1 MIKLLKNNGKSMTRS
16 NFLKL
21 ALGAAAL
28 PSTVVGRAP
37 SPCTGRAAPSAP
49 QNLSQKIARAKAEV
63 QLQLDYHLIGGCV
76 FCSTEHP
83 EPVPMGTRLHA
94 PERKEP
100 MPANAL
106 FDMMS
111 VTKTIV
117 ATAAAQLVAEGKL
130 DPDAP
135 FTKYLPEHVLGPNC
149 DITVR
154 DLATH
159 SGGFDNDRA
168 YFGKKQSF
176 VKDLMQKRPTWKR
189 GERFHYACYNLILIG
204 HILEHLEGKRLD
216 AICKERIFD
225 PLGMADTRW
234 WPVVGPD
241 RARTVQIMRN
251 PSFIGTCQDG
261 LCQRYK
267 KPQGNAGVFSTA
279 ADMLKFVTD
288 ILHRKTFKKEVYDLL
303 YTPTFDNATGRRS
316 WGWDMGPKARPA
328 GWSAASIFHSGFS
341 GQTIAIDPGGS
352 RSCATANPDAGFA
365 GVVLTSRTAEHGTGI
380 ICRKRVLSI
389 LKTNSPT

>member
-1 MIKLLKNNGKSMTRS
+1 MTRN

-21 ALGAAAL
+21 ALSAAAL

-37 SPCTGRAAPSAP
+37 SPCTAGRAAPGAT
-49 QNLSQKIARAKAEV
+49 QNLSPKIARAKAEV

-83 EPVPMGTRLHA
+83 DPVAMGTRLHT

-159 SGGFDNDRA
+159 SGGFDDTRPYA
-168 YFGKKQSF
+168 KKGMDFQRDIW
-176 VKDLMQKRPTWKR
+176 KKRPAWKR
-189 GERFHYACYNLILIG
+189 RERFCYACYNLIMIG
-204 HILEHLEGKRLD
+204 RIIERIAGKRLD
-216 AICKERIFD
+216 TLCKERIFD

-234 WPVVGPD
+234 WPVTGPD
-241 RARTVQIMRN
+241 LARTVQIMKT
-251 PSFIGTCQDG
+251 PKLIGICQDG
-261 LCQRYK
+261 QSQMNKL
-267 KPQGNAGVFSTA
+267 PQGNAGVFSTA
-279 ADMLKFVTD
+279 EDMLKFVTD

-341 GQTIAIDPGGS
+341 GQTIAIDPEASFG
-352 RSCATANPDAGFA
+352 

-380 ICRKRVLSI
+380 ICRKRVLTI
-389 LKTNSPT
+389 LKEGNIR

>member
-1 MIKLLKNNGKSMTRS
+1 MTRS

-21 ALGAAAL
+21 ALGAATL
-28 PSTVVGRAP
+28 PSTMV
-37 SPCTGRAAPSAP
+37 GRAAPSVP

-63 QLQLDYHLIGGCV
+63 QLQLDYNLIGGCV

-83 EPVPMGTRLHA
+83 DPVPMGTRLHA

-100 MPANAL
+100 MPVNAL

-216 AICKERIFD
+216 AICKARIFD

-251 PSFIGTCQDG
+251 PNFIGTCQDG

-316 WGWDMGPKARPA
+316 WGWDMGPKARPV

-380 ICRKRVLSI
+380 ICRKRVLTI
-389 LKTNSPT
+389 LKEGHV

>member
-1 MIKLLKNNGKSMTRS
+1 MTRN

-21 ALGAAAL
+21 AFGAATL
-28 PSTVVGRAP
+28 PSTLVGRGVPDAPKNTVGRAV
-37 SPCTGRAAPSAP
+37 PSAP
-49 QNLSQKIARAKAEV
+49 KKIARAKAEV
-63 QLQLDYHLIGGCV
+63 QLQLDYNLIGGCV

-83 EPVPMGTRLHA
+83 EPIAMGTRLHA

-216 AICKERIFD
+216 AICKARISD
-225 PLGMADTRW
+225 PLGMTDTRW

-251 PSFIGTCQDG
+251 SNFIGTCQDG

-288 ILHRKTFKKEVYDLL
+288 IQHRKTFKIEVYDLL

-316 WGWDMGPKARPA
+316 WGWDMGPKARPT

-341 GQTIAIDPGGS
+341 GQTIAIDPGGA
-352 RSCATANPDAGFA
+352 RSCTTANPDAGFA
-365 GVVLTSRTAEHGTGI
+365 GVVLTSRTSEHGTGI

-389 LKTNSPT
+389 LKANSPT

>member
-1 MIKLLKNNGKSMTRS
+1 MRESMTRS

-49 QNLSQKIARAKAEV
+49 QNLSSKIARAKAEV
-63 QLQLDYHLIGGCV
+63 QLQLDYNLIGGCV

-83 EPVPMGTRLHA
+83 EPIAMGTRLHA

-216 AICKERIFD
+216 AICKARIFD
-225 PLGMADTRW
+225 PLGMTDTRW

-251 PSFIGTCQDG
+251 PNFIGTCQDG

-341 GQTIAIDPGGS
+341 GQTIAIDPE
-352 RSCATANPDAGFA
+352 AGFG

-389 LKTNSPT
+389 LKTGDIW

>member
-1 MIKLLKNNGKSMTRS
+1 MTRN

-37 SPCTGRAAPSAP
+37 SPCTVGRAFPSAP
-49 QNLSQKIARAKAEV
+49 QNLPPKIARAKAEV

-83 EPVPMGTRLHA
+83 EPVPMGTRLHS

-106 FDMMS
+106 FDLMS
-111 VTKTIV
+111 VTKPIV

-135 FTKYLPEHVLGPNC
+135 FTKYLPEHVQGPNC
-149 DITVR
+149 GITVR

-159 SGGFDNDRA
+159 SGGFDNERA

-176 VKDLMQKRPTWKR
+176 VKDLMEKRPTWKR

-204 HILEHLEGKRLD
+204 HILERLEGKRLD
-216 AICKERIFD
+216 AICKARVFD

-234 WPVVGPD
+234 WPVAGPD

-251 PSFIGTCQDG
+251 PNFIGTCQDG

-288 ILHRKTFKKEVYDLL
+288 ILQRKTFKKEVYDLL
-303 YTPTFDNATGRRS
+303 FTPTFDNATGRRS

-328 GWSAASIFHSGFS
+328 GWSADSIFHSGFS

-352 RSCATANPDAGFA
+352 RCRATENPDAGFA
-365 GVVLTSRTAEHGTGI
+365 GVVLTSRTSEHGTGI

-389 LKTNSPT
+389 LKTKSPN

>member
-1 MIKLLKNNGKSMTRS
+1 MTRN

-21 ALGAAAL
+21 MLGAAAM

-37 SPCTGRAAPSAP
+37 SPCTAGRTTPSAP
-49 QNLSQKIARAKAEV
+49 QNFSPKIARAKAEV

-83 EPVPMGTRLHA
+83 EPVAMGTRLHA

-111 VTKTIV
+111 VTKPIV
-117 ATAAAQLVAEGKL
+117 ATAVAQLVAEGKL

-149 DITVR
+149 NITVR

-159 SGGFDNDRA
+159 SGGFDNERA

-176 VKDLMQKRPTWKR
+176 IKDLMEKRPTWKR

-216 AICKERIFD
+216 AICKARVFD

-251 PSFIGTCQDG
+251 PNFVGTCQDG

-279 ADMLKFVTD
+279 ADMLKFVAD

-341 GQTIAIDPGGS
+341 GQTIAIDPEARFG
-352 RSCATANPDAGFA
+352 

-380 ICRKRVLSI
+380 IYRKRVLSI
-389 LKTNSPT
+389 LKTKSPN

>member
-1 MIKLLKNNGKSMTRS
+1 MTRN

-21 ALGAAAL
+21 MLGATAA
-28 PSTVVGRAP
+28 PAP
-37 SPCTGRAAPSAP
+37 LIGRAAHGASPSAP
-49 QNLSQKIARAKAEV
+49 LAAPSDVPQKIAREKAEV

-76 FCSTEHP
+76 FCSAERP
-83 EPVPMGTRLHA
+83 EPVAMGTRLHA
-94 PERKEP
+94 PERKEA

-106 FDMMS
+106 FDIMS
-111 VTKTIV
+111 VTKPIV

-159 SGGFDNDRA
+159 SGGFDNERA
-168 YFGKKQSF
+168 YFGKKQPY
-176 VKDLMQKRPTWKR
+176 VKDLMEKRPAWKR
-189 GERFHYACYNLILIG
+189 GERFFYACYNLIMIG
-204 HILEHLEGKRLD
+204 RILERLEGKRLD
-216 AICKERIFD
+216 AICKARVFD

-234 WPVVGPD
+234 WPVTGPD
-241 RARTVQIMRN
+241 LARTVQIMRT

-279 ADMLKFVTD
+279 ADMLKYVTD
-288 ILHRKTFKKEVYDLL
+288 ILQRKTFKKEVYDLL
-303 YTPTFDNATGRRS
+303 FTPTFANTTGRRS
-316 WGWDMGPKARPA
+316 WGWDMGPKARPD

-341 GQTIAIDPGGS
+341 GQTIAIDPE
-352 RSCATANPDAGFA
+352 AGFA
-365 GVVLTSRTAEHGTGI
+365 GVVLTSRTSEHGTGI

-389 LKTNSPT
+389 LKDGEIR

>member
-1 MIKLLKNNGKSMTRS
+1 MKLM
-16 NFLKL
+16 
-21 ALGAAAL
+21 LGAVAM
-28 PSTVVGRAP
+28 PSVAIGRDDPDA
-37 SPCTGRAAPSAP
+37 SG
-49 QNLSQKIARAKAEV
+49 KVARAKAEV
-63 QLQLDYHLIGGCV
+63 QLQLDYQLIGGCA

-83 EPVPMGTRLHA
+83 EPVPMGTRLHS
-94 PERKEP
+94 PERREP
-100 MPANAL
+100 MQANAL

-117 ATAAAQLVAEGKL
+117 ATAAAQLVAEGRL

-159 SGGFDNDRA
+159 SGGFDNERA

-176 VKDLMQKRPTWKR
+176 VKDLMQKRPSWKR

-216 AICKERIFD
+216 AICKARIFD

-251 PSFIGTCQDG
+251 PNFIGTCQDG

-288 ILHRKTFKKEVYDLL
+288 IQHRRTFKKEVYDLL

-316 WGWDMGPKARPA
+316 WGWDMGPKARPD

-341 GQTIAIDPGGS
+341 GQTIAIDPGGA

-380 ICRKRVLSI
+380 ICRKRVLTI
-389 LKTNSPT
+389 LKEGESVRPASAAAQVE

>member
-1 MIKLLKNNGKSMTRS
+1 MTRS

-21 ALGAAAL
+21 ALGAATL
-28 PSTVVGRAP
+28 PSTVVGRAAP
-37 SPCTGRAAPSAP
+37 SAPKNTVATPSAP
-49 QNLSQKIARAKAEV
+49 QNLSPKITRAKAEV
-63 QLQLDYHLIGGCV
+63 QLQLDYNLIGGCV

-83 EPVPMGTRLHA
+83 EPIAMGTRLHA

-216 AICKERIFD
+216 AICKARIFG

-251 PSFIGTCQDG
+251 PNFIGTCQDG

-389 LKTNSPT
+389 LKEGEIR

>member
-1 MIKLLKNNGKSMTRS
+1 MTRN

-21 ALGAAAL
+21 MLGAAAM

-37 SPCTGRAAPSAP
+37 SPCTAGRTTPSAP
-49 QNLSQKIARAKAEV
+49 QNLSPKIARAKAEV

-83 EPVPMGTRLHA
+83 EPVAMGTRLHA

-111 VTKTIV
+111 VTKPIV
-117 ATAAAQLVAEGKL
+117 ATAAAQLVAEGKF

-135 FTKYLPEHVLGPNC
+135 FTKYLPEHVLGPHCN
-149 DITVR
+149 ITVR

-159 SGGFDNDRA
+159 SGGFDNERA

-176 VKDLMQKRPTWKR
+176 VKDLMEKRPTWKR

-204 HILEHLEGKRLD
+204 HILERLEGKRLD
-216 AICKERIFD
+216 AICKARVFD
-225 PLGMADTRW
+225 PLGMTDTRW
-234 WPVVGPD
+234 WPVAGPD

-251 PSFIGTCQDG
+251 PNFIGTCQDG

-303 YTPTFDNATGRRS
+303 FTPTFDNATGRRS
-316 WGWDMGPKARPA
+316 WGWDMEPKARPA

-352 RSCATANPDAGFA
+352 RCRATENPDAGFA

-389 LKTNSPT
+389 LKTKSPT

>member
-1 MIKLLKNNGKSMTRS
+1 MTRN

-21 ALGAAAL
+21 ALSAAAL

-37 SPCTGRAAPSAP
+37 SPCTAGRTTPSAP
-49 QNLSQKIARAKAEV
+49 QNLSPKIARAKAEV

-83 EPVPMGTRLHA
+83 EPVAMGTRLHA

-111 VTKTIV
+111 VTKPIV

-135 FTKYLPEHVLGPNC
+135 FTKYLPEHVLGQNC
-149 DITVR
+149 NITVR

-159 SGGFDNDRA
+159 SGGFDNERA

-176 VKDLMQKRPTWKR
+176 VKDLMEKRLTWKR
-189 GERFHYACYNLILIG
+189 GERFHYACNNLILIG
-204 HILEHLEGKRLD
+204 HILERLEGKRLD
-216 AICKERIFD
+216 AICKARIFD
-225 PLGMADTRW
+225 PLGMTDTRW

-251 PSFIGTCQDG
+251 PNFIGTCQDG

-267 KPQGNAGVFSTA
+267 KPQSNAGVFSTA
-279 ADMLKFVTD
+279 VDMLRFVTD

-303 YTPTFDNATGRRS
+303 FTPTFDNATGRRS
-316 WGWDMGPKARPA
+316 RGWGMRPKARPA

-341 GQTIAIDPGGS
+341 GQTIAIDPEARFG
-352 RSCATANPDAGFA
+352 
-365 GVVLTSRTAEHGTGI
+365 GVVLTSRTSEHGTGI
-380 ICRKRVLSI
+380 ICRKRVLTI
-389 LKTNSPT
+389 LKDGEIR

>member
-1 MIKLLKNNGKSMTRS
+1 MTRN

-21 ALGAAAL
+21 MLGAAAM

-37 SPCTGRAAPSAP
+37 SPCTAGHTTPSAP
-49 QNLSQKIARAKAEV
+49 QNLSPKIARAKAEV

-83 EPVPMGTRLHA
+83 EPVAMGTRLHA

-111 VTKTIV
+111 VTKPIV

-149 DITVR
+149 NITVR

-159 SGGFDNDRA
+159 SGGFDNERA

-176 VKDLMQKRPTWKR
+176 VKDLMEKRLTWKR
-189 GERFHYACYNLILIG
+189 GERFHYACNNLILIG
-204 HILEHLEGKRLD
+204 HILERLEGKRLD
-216 AICKERIFD
+216 AICKARIFD
-225 PLGMADTRW
+225 PLGMTDTRW

-251 PSFIGTCQDG
+251 PNFIGTCQDG

-267 KPQGNAGVFSTA
+267 KPQSNAGVFSTA
-279 ADMLKFVTD
+279 VDMLRFVTD

-303 YTPTFDNATGRRS
+303 FTPTFDNATGRRS

-341 GQTIAIDPGGS
+341 GQTIAIDPEARFG
-352 RSCATANPDAGFA
+352 
-365 GVVLTSRTAEHGTGI
+365 GVVLTSRTSEHGTGI
-380 ICRKRVLSI
+380 ICRKRVLTI
-389 LKTNSPT
+389 LKDGEIR

>member
-1 MIKLLKNNGKSMTRS
+1 MTRS
-16 NFLKL
+16 EFMKL
-21 ALGAAAL
+21 MLGAAVV

-37 SPCTGRAAPSAP
+37 SPCTVGRAVSSAP
-49 QNLSQKIARAKAEV
+49 QNFSPKLARAKREV

-83 EPVPMGTRLHA
+83 APVPMGTRLHA

-111 VTKTIV
+111 VTKPIV

-159 SGGFDNDRA
+159 SGGFDNERA

-176 VKDLMQKRPTWKR
+176 VKDLMEKRPTWKR
-189 GERFHYACYNLILIG
+189 GERFFYACYNLILIG
-204 HILEHLEGKRLD
+204 HILERLEGKRLD
-216 AICKERIFD
+216 AICKARVFD
-225 PLGMADTRW
+225 PLGMTDTRW
-234 WPVVGPD
+234 WPVVGSD

-251 PSFIGTCQDG
+251 PNFIGTCQDG

-288 ILHRKTFKKEVYDLL
+288 IQHRRTFKKEVYDLL

-316 WGWDMGPKARPA
+316 WGWDMGPKARPD
-328 GWSAASIFHSGFS
+328 GWSAASIFHRGFS
-341 GQTIAIDPGGS
+341 GQTIAIDPE
-352 RSCATANPDAGFA
+352 AGLG

-380 ICRKRVLSI
+380 ICRKRVLTI
-389 LKTNSPT
+389 LKEGHV

>member
-1 MIKLLKNNGKSMTRS
+1 MTRN

-21 ALGAAAL
+21 AFGAATL
-28 PSTVVGRAP
+28 PSTVVGRAV
-37 SPCTGRAAPSAP
+37 PSAP
-49 QNLSQKIARAKAEV
+49 QKIVRAKAEV

-83 EPVPMGTRLHA
+83 EPIAMGTRLHT

-100 MPANAL
+100 MPTNAL

-117 ATAAAQLVAEGKL
+117 ATAAAQLVAEGTL

-159 SGGFDNDRA
+159 SGGFDDTRPYA
-168 YFGKKQSF
+168 KKGMNFQRDIW
-176 VKDLMQKRPTWKR
+176 KKRPTWKR
-189 GERFHYACYNLILIG
+189 RERFCYACYNLIMIG
-204 HILEHLEGKRLD
+204 RIVERLTGKRLD
-216 AICKERIFD
+216 AACKERVFD
-225 PLGMADTRW
+225 PLGMTDSRW
-234 WPVVGPD
+234 WPVTGPD
-241 RARTVQIMRN
+241 LARTVQIMKT
-251 PSFIGTCQDG
+251 PKLIGICQDG
-261 LCQRYK
+261 QSQMNKL
-267 KPQGNAGVFSTA
+267 PQGNAGVFSTA
-279 ADMLKFVTD
+279 TDMLKFVTD
-288 ILHRKTFKKEVYDLL
+288 ILHRKTFKKEVYNLL
-303 YTPTFDNATGRRS
+303 YTPTFAHETGRRS
-316 WGWDMGPKARPA
+316 WGWDMGPVQRPN
-328 GWSAASIFHSGFS
+328 GWSASTITHSGFS

-352 RSCATANPDAGFA
+352 RCRATENPDAGFA

-389 LKTNSPT
+389 LKTSGIPTLV

>member
-1 MIKLLKNNGKSMTRS
+1 MTRS
-16 NFLKL
+16 DFLKL

-37 SPCTGRAAPSAP
+37 SPCTAGHAAPGAQ
-49 QNLSQKIARAKAEV
+49 QNIPPTIARAKVEV

-76 FCSTEHP
+76 FCSTEHS
-83 EPVPMGTRLHA
+83 EPVAMGTRLHT

-149 DITVR
+149 YTTVR
-154 DLATH
+154 DLATQ
-159 SGGFDNDRA
+159 SGGFVDTRPYMAKGMDYQRDIW
-168 YFGKKQSF
+168 K
-176 VKDLMQKRPTWKR
+176 KRPAWKR
-189 GERFHYACYNLILIG
+189 RERFCYACYNLIMIG
-204 HILEHLEGKRLD
+204 RIVERLTGKRLD
-216 AICKERIFD
+216 AACKERVFD
-225 PLGMADTRW
+225 PLGMTDSRW
-234 WPVVGPD
+234 WPVTGPD
-241 RARTVQIMRN
+241 LARTVQIMRN
-251 PSFIGTCQDG
+251 PTFIGTCQDG

-279 ADMLKFVTD
+279 ADMLRFVTD
-288 ILHRKTFKKEVYDLL
+288 ILYRKTFKKEVYDLL
-303 YTPTFDNATGRRS
+303 YTPSFEHETGRRS
-316 WGWDMGPKARPA
+316 WGWDMSPVQRPN
-328 GWSAASIFHSGFS
+328 GWSTSTITHSGFS
-341 GQTIAIDPGGS
+341 GQTIAIDPEAS
-352 RSCATANPDAGFA
+352 FA
-365 GVVLTSRTAEHGTGI
+365 GVVLTSRTAEHTTGR
-380 ICRKRVLSI
+380 ICRMRVLSI
-389 LKTNSPT
+389 LKENHT

>member
-1 MIKLLKNNGKSMTRS
+1 MTRN

-21 ALGAAAL
+21 ALSAAAL

-37 SPCTGRAAPSAP
+37 SPCTAGRTTPSAP
-49 QNLSQKIARAKAEV
+49 QNLSPKIARAKAEV

-83 EPVPMGTRLHA
+83 EPVAMGTRLHA

-111 VTKTIV
+111 VTKPIV

-149 DITVR
+149 NITVR

-159 SGGFDNDRA
+159 SGGFDNERA

-176 VKDLMQKRPTWKR
+176 VKDLMEKRLTWKR
-189 GERFHYACYNLILIG
+189 GERFHYACNNLILIG
-204 HILEHLEGKRLD
+204 HILERLEGKRLD
-216 AICKERIFD
+216 AICKARIFD
-225 PLGMADTRW
+225 PLGMTDTRW

-251 PSFIGTCQDG
+251 PNFIGTCQDG

-267 KPQGNAGVFSTA
+267 KPQSNAGVFSTA
-279 ADMLKFVTD
+279 VDMLRFVTD

-303 YTPTFDNATGRRS
+303 FTPTFDNATGRRS

-341 GQTIAIDPGGS
+341 GQTIAIDPEARFG
-352 RSCATANPDAGFA
+352 
-365 GVVLTSRTAEHGTGI
+365 GVVLTSRTSEHGTGI
-380 ICRKRVLSI
+380 ICRKRVLTI
-389 LKTNSPT
+389 LKDGEIR

>member
-1 MIKLLKNNGKSMTRS
+1 MTRS
-16 NFLKL
+16 EFMKL
-21 ALGAAAL
+21 MLGAAVV
-28 PSTVVGRAP
+28 PSPVVGRAP
-37 SPCTGRAAPSAP
+37 SPCTVGRAVSSAP
-49 QNLSQKIARAKAEV
+49 QKLSPKIARAKREV

-76 FCSTEHP
+76 FCSTEHT

-100 MPANAL
+100 MPADAL

-117 ATAAAQLVAEGKL
+117 ATAAAQLVAEGRL

-159 SGGFDNDRA
+159 SGGFDDTRPYTA
-168 YFGKKQSF
+168 KGKDYQRDIWK
-176 VKDLMQKRPTWKR
+176 KRPTWKR
-189 GERFHYACYNLILIG
+189 RERFCYTCYNLIMIG
-204 HILEHLEGKRLD
+204 RIVERLTGKRLD
-216 AICKERIFD
+216 AACKERVFD
-225 PLGMADTRW
+225 PLGMTDSRW
-234 WPVVGPD
+234 WPVTGPD
-241 RARTVQIMRN
+241 LARTVQIMKT
-251 PSFIGTCQDG
+251 PKLIGICQDG
-261 LCQRYK
+261 QSQRNK
-267 KPQGNAGVFSTA
+267 LPQGNAGVFSTA

-288 ILHRKTFKKEVYDLL
+288 ILHRKTFKKDVYDLL
-303 YTPTFDNATGRRS
+303 YTPTFEHETGRRS

-341 GQTIAIDPGGS
+341 GQTIAIDPE
-352 RSCATANPDAGFA
+352 AGFG

-380 ICRKRVLSI
+380 ICRKRVLTI
-389 LKTNSPT
+389 LKEGHV

>member
-1 MIKLLKNNGKSMTRS
+1 MTRS
-16 NFLKL
+16 EFMKL
-21 ALGAAAL
+21 MLGAAFV

-37 SPCTGRAAPSAP
+37 SPCTVGRGVLDAP
-49 QNLSQKIARAKAEV
+49 KIARAKREV

-76 FCSTEHP
+76 FCSTEHT

-100 MPANAL
+100 MRADAL

-117 ATAAAQLVAEGKL
+117 ATAAAQLVAEGRL

-149 DITVR
+149 DVTVR
-154 DLATH
+154 DLANH
-159 SGGFDNDRA
+159 CGGFDNERA

-176 VKDLMQKRPTWKR
+176 VKDLMQKRPSWKR

-216 AICKERIFD
+216 AICKARIFD

-234 WPVVGPD
+234 WPVVGSD

-251 PSFIGTCQDG
+251 PNFIGTCQDG

-288 ILHRKTFKKEVYDLL
+288 VLHRKTFKKEVYDLL

-316 WGWDMGPKARPA
+316 WGWDMGPKARPD

-341 GQTIAIDPGGS
+341 GQTIAIDPE
-352 RSCATANPDAGFA
+352 AGFG

-380 ICRKRVLSI
+380 ICRKRLLTI
-389 LKTNSPT
+389 LKEGHV

>member
-1 MIKLLKNNGKSMTRS
+1 MTRNS
-16 NFLKL
+16 FLKL
-21 ALGAAAL
+21 ALGAVAL
-28 PSTVVGRAP
+28 PSTLVGRP
-37 SPCTGRAAPSAP
+37 RRGRRDEPQDISP
-49 QNLSQKIARAKAEV
+49 KIVRAKAEV

-83 EPVPMGTRLHA
+83 EPIAMGTRLHT

-117 ATAAAQLVAEGKL
+117 ATAAAQLVAEGTL

-159 SGGFDNDRA
+159 SGGFDDTRPYA
-168 YFGKKQSF
+168 KKGMNFQRDIW
-176 VKDLMQKRPTWKR
+176 KKRPTWKR
-189 GERFHYACYNLILIG
+189 RERFCYACYNLIMIG
-204 HILEHLEGKRLD
+204 RIVERLTGKRLD
-216 AICKERIFD
+216 AACKERVFD
-225 PLGMADTRW
+225 PLGMTDSRW
-234 WPVVGPD
+234 WPVTGPD
-241 RARTVQIMRN
+241 LARTVQIMKT
-251 PSFIGTCQDG
+251 PKLIGICQDG
-261 LCQRYK
+261 QSQMNKL
-267 KPQGNAGVFSTA
+267 PQGNAGVFSTA

-303 YTPTFDNATGRRS
+303 YTPTFEHETGRRS
-316 WGWDMGPKARPA
+316 WGWDMGPVQRPN
-328 GWSAASIFHSGFS
+328 GWSESSITHSGFS

-352 RSCATANPDAGFA
+352 RCRATENPDAGFA

-389 LKTNSPT
+389 LKEGEIR

>member
-1 MIKLLKNNGKSMTRS
+1 MVKRLKGNEQKNMTRS
-16 NFLKL
+16 DFLKL
-21 ALGAAAL
+21 ALGAATL

-37 SPCTGRAAPSAP
+37 SPCMVGRGVPDAPK
-49 QNLSQKIARAKAEV
+49 KIARAKAEV
-63 QLQLDYHLIGGCV
+63 QLQLDYHLLGGCV

-83 EPVPMGTRLHA
+83 EPVAMDTRLHA
-94 PERKEP
+94 PERKGP

-111 VTKTIV
+111 VTKPIV

-216 AICKERIFD
+216 AICKARISD
-225 PLGMADTRW
+225 PLGMTDTRW

-251 PSFIGTCQDG
+251 PNFIGTCQDG

-316 WGWDMGPKARPA
+316 WGWDMGPKARPT

-341 GQTIAIDPGGS
+341 GQTIAIDPE
-352 RSCATANPDAGFA
+352 AGFG

-389 LKTNSPT
+389 LKANSPT

>member
-1 MIKLLKNNGKSMTRS
+1 MTRS

-21 ALGAAAL
+21 MLGATAAPIPL
-28 PSTVVGRAP
+28 VGRAVP
-37 SPCTGRAAPSAP
+37 GAPSA
-49 QNLSQKIARAKAEV
+49 QDDKIARAKREV

-76 FCSTEHP
+76 FCSTAHP
-83 EPVPMGTRLHA
+83 DPVAMGTRLHS

-111 VTKTIV
+111 VTKPIV

-149 DITVR
+149 AITVR

-159 SGGFDNDRA
+159 SGGFDNERA
-168 YFGKKQSF
+168 YFGKKQPY
-176 VKDLMQKRPTWKR
+176 VKDLMEKRPAWKR
-189 GERFHYACYNLILIG
+189 GERFFYACYNLIMIG
-204 HILEHLEGKRLD
+204 HILERLEGKHLD
-216 AICKERIFD
+216 AICKARIFD

-241 RARTVQIMRN
+241 RARTVQIMRTPN
-251 PSFIGTCQDG
+251 FIGTCQDG

-279 ADMLKFVTD
+279 ADMLRFVTD

-316 WGWDMGPKARPA
+316 WGWDMGPKARPD

-341 GQTIAIDPGGS
+341 GQTVAIDP
-352 RSCATANPDAGFA
+352 AAGFA
-365 GVVLTSRTAEHGTGI
+365 GVVLTSRTSEHGTGI
-380 ICRKRVLSI
+380 ICRKRVLTI
-389 LKTNSPT
+389 LKDGEIR

>member
-1 MIKLLKNNGKSMTRS
+1 MTRFD
-16 NFLKL
+16 FLKL

-37 SPCTGRAAPSAP
+37 SPC
-49 QNLSQKIARAKAEV
+49 IARAKAEV

-83 EPVPMGTRLHA
+83 EPIAMGTRLHT

-117 ATAAAQLVAEGKL
+117 ATAAAQLVAEGTL

-159 SGGFDNDRA
+159 SGGFDDTRPYA
-168 YFGKKQSF
+168 KKGMNFQRDIW
-176 VKDLMQKRPTWKR
+176 KKRPTWKR
-189 GERFHYACYNLILIG
+189 RERFCYACYNLIMIG
-204 HILEHLEGKRLD
+204 RIVERLTGKRLD
-216 AICKERIFD
+216 AACKERVFD
-225 PLGMADTRW
+225 PLGMTDSRW
-234 WPVVGPD
+234 WPVTGPD
-241 RARTVQIMRN
+241 LARTVQIMKT
-251 PSFIGTCQDG
+251 PKFIGICQDG
-261 LCQRYK
+261 QSQMNKL
-267 KPQGNAGVFSTA
+267 PQGNAGVFSTA

-303 YTPTFDNATGRRS
+303 CTPTFAHETGRRS
-316 WGWDMGPKARPA
+316 WGWDMGPVQRPN
-328 GWSAASIFHSGFS
+328 GWSTSTITHSGFS

-352 RSCATANPDAGFA
+352 RSCATENPDAGFA

-389 LKTNSPT
+389 LKASESPTMAGIPKVE

>member
-1 MIKLLKNNGKSMTRS
+1 MTRS

-21 ALGAAAL
+21 ALGAVTM
-28 PSTVVGRAP
+28 PSVVVGRAAP
-37 SPCTGRAAPSAP
+37 DAPSD
-49 QNLSQKIARAKAEV
+49 LTEKIARAKREV

-76 FCSTEHP
+76 FCSTEYP
-83 EPVPMGTRLHA
+83 APVPMGTRLHA

-117 ATAAAQLVAEGKL
+117 ATAAAQLVAEGRL

-159 SGGFDNDRA
+159 SGGFDNERA

-176 VKDLMQKRPTWKR
+176 VSDLMQKRPSWKR

-216 AICKERIFD
+216 AICKARIFD

-251 PSFIGTCQDG
+251 LNFIGTCQDG

-316 WGWDMGPKARPA
+316 WGWDMGPKARPD

-352 RSCATANPDAGFA
+352 RSCATASPDAGFA
-365 GVVLTSRTAEHGTGI
+365 AVVLTSRTAEHGTGI
-380 ICRKRVLSI
+380 ICRKRVLTI
-389 LKTNSPT
+389 LKEGHV

>member
-1 MIKLLKNNGKSMTRS
+1 MTRS
-16 NFLKL
+16 EFMKL
-21 ALGAAAL
+21 MLGAAVV
-28 PSTVVGRAP
+28 PSPVVGRAP
-37 SPCTGRAAPSAP
+37 SPC
-49 QNLSQKIARAKAEV
+49 IARAKAEV

-83 EPVPMGTRLHA
+83 EPVAMGTRLHA

-159 SGGFDNDRA
+159 SGGFDNERA

-176 VKDLMQKRPTWKR
+176 VKDLMQKRPAWKR
-189 GERFHYACYNLILIG
+189 GERFHYACYNLIMIG
-204 HILEHLEGKRLD
+204 RIIERLEGKRLD
-216 AICKERIFD
+216 AICKTRIFD
-225 PLGMADTRW
+225 PLGMTDSRW
-234 WPVVGPD
+234 WPVTGPD
-241 RARTVQIMRN
+241 LARTVQIMKT
-251 PSFIGTCQDG
+251 PKLIGICQDG
-261 LCQRYK
+261 QSQMNKL
-267 KPQGNAGVFSTA
+267 PQGNAGVFSTA

-303 YTPTFDNATGRRS
+303 FTPTFDNATGRRS

-341 GQTIAIDPGGS
+341 GQTIAIDPRGS

-389 LKTNSPT
+389 LKTKSPT

>member
-1 MIKLLKNNGKSMTRS
+1 MVYRLNDNERRNMTRS

-21 ALGAAAL
+21 ALGAAAM
-28 PSTVVGRAP
+28 PAP
-37 SPCTGRAAPSAP
+37 LVGRAAPSAP

-83 EPVPMGTRLHA
+83 VPIAMGTRLHA

-111 VTKTIV
+111 VTKPIV

-135 FTKYLPEHVLGPNC
+135 FTQYLPEHVLGSNC

-159 SGGFDNDRA
+159 SSGFDNERA

-176 VKDLMQKRPTWKR
+176 VKDLMEKRPTWKR

-204 HILEHLEGKRLD
+204 HILERLEGKRLD
-216 AICKERIFD
+216 AICKARIFD
-225 PLGMADTRW
+225 PLGMTDTRW

-251 PSFIGTCQDG
+251 PTFIGTCQDG
-261 LCQRYK
+261 LCQRFTM
-267 KPQGNAGVFSTA
+267 PLCNGGVFSTA
-279 ADMLKFVTD
+279 ADMLRFVTD

-303 YTPTFDNATGRRS
+303 FTPTFEHETGRRS
-316 WGWDMGPKARPA
+316 WGWDMSPVQRPN
-328 GWSAASIFHSGFS
+328 GWSTSTITHSGFS
-341 GQTIAIDPGGS
+341 GQTIAIDPEGS
-352 RSCATANPDAGFA
+352 RSCATANPDTGFA
-365 GVVLTSRTAEHGTGI
+365 GVVLTSRTAEHTTGR
-380 ICRKRVLSI
+380 ICRMRILTI
-389 LKTNSPT
+389 LKEGEIR

>member
-1 MIKLLKNNGKSMTRS
+1 MTRN

-37 SPCTGRAAPSAP
+37 SPCTVGRAAPSAP
-49 QNLSQKIARAKAEV
+49 QNLSPKIARAKAEV

-83 EPVPMGTRLHA
+83 EPVAMGTRLHS
-94 PERKEP
+94 PERKEA

-111 VTKTIV
+111 VTKPIV

-159 SGGFDNDRA
+159 SGGFANERA
-168 YFGKKQSF
+168 YFGKKQPY
-176 VKDLMQKRPTWKR
+176 VKDLMEKRPAWKR
-189 GERFHYACYNLILIG
+189 GERFFYACYNLILIG
-204 HILEHLEGKRLD
+204 HILERLEGKRLD
-216 AICKERIFD
+216 AICKARIFD

-251 PSFIGTCQDG
+251 PNFIGTCQDG

-303 YTPTFDNATGRRS
+303 FTPTFDNATGRRS

-341 GQTIAIDPGGS
+341 GQTIAIDPEGS
-352 RSCATANPDAGFA
+352 RSCTTANSDAGFA
-365 GVVLTSRTAEHGTGI
+365 GVVLTSRTSEHGTGI

-389 LKTNSPT
+389 LKEGEIR

>member
-1 MIKLLKNNGKSMTRS
+1 MTRN

-21 ALGAAAL
+21 AIGAAAM

-37 SPCTGRAAPSAP
+37 SPCTVGRAAPSAP
-49 QNLSQKIARAKAEV
+49 QNLSPKIVRAKAEV
-63 QLQLDYHLIGGCV
+63 QLQLDYNLIGGCV

-83 EPVPMGTRLHA
+83 DPVPMGTRLHA

-117 ATAAAQLVAEGKL
+117 ATAAAQLVAEGTL

-159 SGGFDNDRA
+159 SGGFDDTRPYA
-168 YFGKKQSF
+168 KKGMNFQRDIW
-176 VKDLMQKRPTWKR
+176 KKRPTWKR
-189 GERFHYACYNLILIG
+189 RERFCYACYNLIMIG
-204 HILEHLEGKRLD
+204 RIVERLTGKRLD
-216 AICKERIFD
+216 AACKERVFD
-225 PLGMADTRW
+225 PLGMTDSRW
-234 WPVVGPD
+234 WPVTGPD
-241 RARTVQIMRN
+241 LARTVQIMKT
-251 PSFIGTCQDG
+251 PKLIGICQDG
-261 LCQRYK
+261 QSQMNKL
-267 KPQGNAGVFSTA
+267 PQGNAGVFSTA

-288 ILHRKTFKKEVYDLL
+288 ILHRRTFKKEVYDLL
-303 YTPTFDNATGRRS
+303 YTPTFRHETGRRS
-316 WGWDMGPKARPA
+316 WGWDMGPVQRPN
-328 GWSAASIFHSGFS
+328 GWSESTITHSGFS
-341 GQTIAIDPGGS
+341 GQTIAIDPE
-352 RSCATANPDAGFA
+352 AEFA

-389 LKTNSPT
+389 LKTSEIPTMV

>member
-1 MIKLLKNNGKSMTRS
+1 MTRN

-37 SPCTGRAAPSAP
+37 SPCTAGRAAPGAT
-49 QNLSQKIARAKAEV
+49 QNLSPKIARAKAEV

-83 EPVPMGTRLHA
+83 EPVAMGTRLHS

-111 VTKTIV
+111 VTKPIV

-135 FTKYLPEHVLGPNC
+135 FTKYLPEHVLGSNC

-159 SGGFDNDRA
+159 SGGFDNERA

-176 VKDLMQKRPTWKR
+176 VKDLMEKRPTWKR

-204 HILEHLEGKRLD
+204 HILERLEGKRLD
-216 AICKERIFD
+216 AICKARVFD

-234 WPVVGPD
+234 WPVAGPD

-251 PSFIGTCQDG
+251 PNFIGTCQDG

-303 YTPTFDNATGRRS
+303 FTPTFDNATGRRS

-341 GQTIAIDPGGS
+341 GQTIAIDPEARFG
-352 RSCATANPDAGFA
+352 

-380 ICRKRVLSI
+380 ICRKRVLTI
-389 LKTNSPT
+389 LKDGEIR

>member
-1 MIKLLKNNGKSMTRS
+1 MTRS

-21 ALGAAAL
+21 MLGTAAMPAPL
-28 PSTVVGRAP
+28 VGRDV
-37 SPCTGRAAPSAP
+37 PSAP
-49 QNLSQKIARAKAEV
+49 QNLSPKIARAKAEV

-176 VKDLMQKRPTWKR
+176 VQDLMQKRPTWKR

-251 PSFIGTCQDG
+251 PNFIGTCQDG